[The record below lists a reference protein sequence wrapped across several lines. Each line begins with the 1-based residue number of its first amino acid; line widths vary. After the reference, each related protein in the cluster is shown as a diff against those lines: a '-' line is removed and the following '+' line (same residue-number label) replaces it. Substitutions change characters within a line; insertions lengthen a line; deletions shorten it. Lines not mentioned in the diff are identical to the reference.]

1 MTTVRAVSFQDGPRV
16 TVNSL
21 VKAPTTIPAIVI
33 KDLSQEFIVDFLLR
47 KLQRTTSGVYEYR
60 ESTPL
65 FADGDAAIVEEFGE
79 IPLIT
84 GKVGARKVAFTVK
97 RALGLLVSREMRD
110 RNDMDTFNTQV
121 KQVRNT
127 MVRTWETAFLQGLM
141 GHPDILTYNAA
152 DEWNTPTSA
161 IRQDLLGAAT
171 LIENAAPATDTD
183 NYFGFEPDTLVIGR
197 TSRNDL
203 IGSNDFNSAM
213 DASGPLAKENT
224 RYTGQLPGK
233 FFNVDK
239 IMVSREMDRLYP
251 GKALLLEAK
260 TVGGIGD
267 ERPLYSTPLRYDE
280 DHETYRTNTGRRSA
294 IVIDQPKAACVINGV
309 R

>member
-1 MTTVRAVSFQDGPRV
+1 MTTVRAASFQDGPRV

-21 VKAPTTIPAIVI
+21 VKAPTTIPAIII

-127 MVRTWETAFLQGLM
+127 MVRTWETAFLQALL
-141 GHPDILTYNAA
+141 GHPDILSVTAA
-152 DEWNTPTSA
+152 DEWNTTTSD
-161 IRQDLLGAAT
+161 IRGDLMAGTT
-171 LIENAAPATDTD
+171 LIENAAPADNLD

-197 TSRNDL
+197 TTRNDL
-203 IGSNDFNSAM
+203 IESDDFNASM
-213 DASGPLAKENT
+213 DASGPLADQNT
-224 RYTGQLPGK
+224 LYTGQLPGK

-251 GKALLLEAK
+251 GKAVLLQAK

-267 ERPLYSTPLRYDE
+267 ERPLYSTPLKYDD

-294 IVIDQPKAACVINGV
+294 VVIDQPKAACIINGV